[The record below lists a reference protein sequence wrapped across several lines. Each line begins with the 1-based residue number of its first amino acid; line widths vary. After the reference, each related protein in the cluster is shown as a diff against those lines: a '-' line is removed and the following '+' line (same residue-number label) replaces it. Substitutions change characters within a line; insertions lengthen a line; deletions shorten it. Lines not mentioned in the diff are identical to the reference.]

1 MEELIIQQSGL
12 MGVPTEDPMVAIAAI
27 LLITAARKASAKYPL
42 IEQFIRTYAPLLA
55 VMASVFAHGMISV
68 ISGHPPEVTADYV
81 SIIGHG
87 ISSGAMAVLG
97 HSATREFAKRV
108 QTEKVIEEEEVVP
121 PK

>member
-1 MEELIIQQSGL
+1 
-12 MGVPTEDPMVAIAAI
+12 MGIPTEDPMVAIAAV
-27 LLITAARKASAKYPL
+27 LLITAARKASVKYPL

-55 VMASVFAHGMISV
+55 VMAAVFVHAMLEV
-68 ISGHPPEVTADYV
+68 VAGHPPVATADYM

-97 HSATREFAKRV
+97 HSATRELAKKI
-108 QTEKVIEEEEVVP
+108 QIEEDKVEP